1 MNRQHSLLR
10 ASILSL
16 SLLTAAGAAA
26 EATSSAEKEKPKAAA
41 SEKSKSEK
49 GPVVQGKYKYVGPK
63 TEKEVIKKQVDDIV
77 WKADESIR
85 MMAQDSLNKR
95 THIPEWFDVK
105 QSGTKVTI
113 HAEGRKVEVHSTEK
127 ATDGM
132 DPDGNPSQ
140 LQLKKEG
147 SVITQTIT
155 TADGARINK
164 FTPQADGSL
173 KVDVEIQSPRL
184 PTPIKY
190 TLTYK
195 K

>member
-26 EATSSAEKEKPKAAA
+26 EASSTSEKEKPKAAA
-41 SEKSKSEK
+41 SEKGKSDK
-49 GPVVQGKYKYVGPK
+49 AAVVQGKYKYAGPK
-63 TEKEVIKKQVDDIV
+63 SEKEVIKKQVDDIV

-85 MMAQDSLNKR
+85 MMAQESLNKK
-95 THIPEWFDVK
+95 THIPEWVDVK

-127 ATDGM
+127 TTDGM

-140 LQLKKEG
+140 LQLKKDG
-147 SVITQTIT
+147 NVLTQTVT
-155 TADGARINK
+155 TAEGARINK
-164 FTPQADGSL
+164 FTPQPDGSL
-173 KVDVEIQSPRL
+173 KLDVEIQSPRL

-190 TLTYK
+190 SLTYK

>member
-26 EATSSAEKEKPKAAA
+26 EASSSSEKPKAAA
-41 SEKSKSEK
+41 SEKGKSDK
-49 GPVVQGKYKYVGPK
+49 SPVVQGKYKYAGPK
-63 TEKEVIKKQVDDIV
+63 SEKEVIKKQVDDIV

-85 MMAQDSLNKR
+85 MMAQESLNKR
-95 THIPEWFDVK
+95 THIPEWVDIK
-105 QSGTKVTI
+105 QSGSKVTI
-113 HAEGRKVEVHSTEK
+113 HAEGRKVEVHTVDK

-140 LQLKKEG
+140 LQLKKDG
-147 SVITQTIT
+147 NVLTQTIT

-173 KVDVEIQSPRL
+173 KLDVEIQSPRL

-190 TLTYK
+190 SLTYK